1 METCSSSSSFYFFQ
15 AFIRGYD
22 GMSTLYSSRR
32 GDLERERRKRTT
44 EGRRDNDDDDGR
56 VNLLL
61 PLTGDSFLSFRVTIC
76 ASLY

>member
-1 METCSSSSSFYFFQ
+1 
-15 AFIRGYD
+15 
-22 GMSTLYSSRR
+22 MSTLYSSRR